1 MQQNN
6 NNNNGSEPIEPKRY
20 LVTPQKVGGGPNY
33 DEEIQRGVAGVAVP
47 PSNNTFRRIKE
58 PREKE
63 EYVIRE
69 RYLQNWTQPQT
80 PLDAA
85 TRQSSAML
93 TPESPE
99 DFRLRVLRTAPGSGG
114 GEPPP
119 TQLYQPPSSSFFPKH
134 GGVTAIAAGP
144 RPSHSLTSPAVVPP
158 PPPSSNQELR
168 FHPFAQD
175 SLFRHQPSKP
185 FRGPD
190 PASVTPPTPSIGQQQ
205 SSMVRHTLTGRPV
218 EHLDLNTQQQQTW
231 HRPVRESPPTT
242 TVTHSVTPPFMT
254 TTPKSVGKDSRTVAD
269 FPTHFRLGSLIQLSN
284 GDLKTVENLTTED
297 FIQSAETS
305 PEVRID
311 HSVVTT
317 LDLNLEK
324 GTANITFS
332 VGKQKVQVPLPIFFQ
347 KGKTVKIKNR

>member
-1 MQQNN
+1 
-6 NNNNGSEPIEPKRY
+6 
-20 LVTPQKVGGGPNY
+20 
-33 DEEIQRGVAGVAVP
+33 
-47 PSNNTFRRIKE
+47 
-58 PREKE
+58 
-63 EYVIRE
+63 
-69 RYLQNWTQPQT
+69 
-80 PLDAA
+80 
-85 TRQSSAML
+85 ML

-119 TQLYQPPSSSFFPKH
+119 TQLYPPPSSSFFPKH
-134 GGVTAIAAGP
+134 GGVTAIAGP
-144 RPSHSLTSPAVVPP
+144 RPSHSLSSPAVVPP

-190 PASVTPPTPSIGQQQ
+190 PASVTPPTPSIGQQ
-205 SSMVRHTLTGRPV
+205 SSMVRHTLNRPV

-242 TVTHSVTPPFMT
+242 TVTHSGTPPFMT
-254 TTPKSVGKDSRTVAD
+254 TTPPKSGKDASSTVAD

-311 HSVVTT
+311 HSVVTA

-332 VGKQKVQVPLPIFFQ
+332 VGKQKVQVPLPITRKHLQ
-347 KGKTVKIKNR
+347 WGHP